1 MESKYLLYNGYHCWT
16 DDGTETGTFHC
27 EDGPA
32 YMRGEW
38 CEWYYEGLKYNFV
51 KWCYVTRQTPEDIL
65 FLKLK
70 YKIS

>member
-1 MESKYLLYNGYHCWT
+1 
-16 DDGTETGTFHC
+16 
-27 EDGPA
+27 
-32 YMRGEW
+32 MRGEW